1 MKFLR
6 NFAATLLPDAA
17 MHAAKSAKLHFQ
29 ARAILPSYTDRIR
42 QTFPDLSFRD
52 ARIILSGFANVVVIL
67 DETWVF
73 RFPRNESRR
82 AAFERE
88 LTLLAELRPNA
99 PIDVP
104 DYNHVAPGHEFGGYP
119 MIRGEWLNAALFA
132 SLDRPAQERALIRF
146 VQFLGALHALPT
158 GLVAAGDSP
167 RQAENSFAASEW
179 YFSEKRDYLVKK
191 IDRDL
196 VRSMDR
202 FYLAFSQARPFE
214 ERLINSDIGE
224 DHLLYD
230 RDSDRLG
237 MIDFG
242 DATVGD
248 PALDFALLCTYPDWA
263 APFAFRHYPLRA
275 EDPELLTRA
284 KWHAIRQLGD
294 RLWFHFMRKGHH
306 HPLEET
312 VASLRTQ
319 LALLGI

>member
-1 MKFLR
+1 MNFLR
-6 NFAATLLPDAA
+6 NFAATVLPDAA
-17 MHAAKSAKLHFQ
+17 MHLAKSTKLHFQ
-29 ARAILPSYTDRIR
+29 GRAILPGYTDRIR
-42 QTFPDLSFRD
+42 QAFPDLSFRD

-67 DETWVF
+67 DEAWVF
-73 RFPRNESRR
+73 RFPRNEHRR
-82 AAFERE
+82 AAFARE
-88 LTLLAELRPNA
+88 LNLLAQLRPNA
-99 PIDVP
+99 PIDLP
-104 DYNHVAPGHEFGGYP
+104 DYSHVAPGAEFGGYP
-119 MIRGEWLNAALFA
+119 MIRGESLNTALFE
-132 SLDRPAQERALIRF
+132 SLDRPAQERALIGF
-146 VQFLGALHALPT
+146 AQFLGALHALPAS
-158 GLVAAGDSP
+158 LVSDGDSP

-179 YFSEKRDYLVKK
+179 YFSEKREFLVKK

-202 FYLAFSQARPFE
+202 FYLAFSQAQPFE

-230 RDSDRLG
+230 HDRLG

-242 DATVGD
+242 DATIGD

-263 APFAFRHYPLRA
+263 APFALRHYALKA
-275 EDPELLTRA
+275 QDPGLLTRA

-312 VASLRTQ
+312 VASLKTQ